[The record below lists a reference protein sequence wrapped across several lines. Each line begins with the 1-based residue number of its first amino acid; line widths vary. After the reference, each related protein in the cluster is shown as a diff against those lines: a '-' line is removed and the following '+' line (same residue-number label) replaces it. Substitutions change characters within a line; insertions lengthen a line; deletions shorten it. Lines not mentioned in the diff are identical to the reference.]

1 VHERRIL
8 RFFARACLGAGAILL
23 AICAYSWAD
32 AFVCQARQSRRF
44 DPSAPVVAESERYE
58 RSTAQPSIGS
68 AIGRLEVPRIGLS
81 VVVLEGDDADTLRRG
96 LGRIPGIAWI
106 GQAGNVGIA
115 GHRDTFFRSLRNI
128 HNDDLIRLVSLDR
141 VCEYRVELS
150 EVVGANDIE
159 VLDSGSQPV
168 VTLVSCYPF
177 FYVGTAPKP
186 LVVRARQIWSEL
198 WQTQ

>member
-1 VHERRIL
+1 
-8 RFFARACLGAGAILL
+8 
-23 AICAYSWAD
+23 
-32 AFVCQARQSRRF
+32 
-44 DPSAPVVAESERYE
+44 VVAESERYE